1 MLIYKK
7 IIKEREDID
16 QEKRFNRLFF
26 IFLVHLLFK
35 SQSDI
40 IRLVKSR

>member
-35 SQSDI
+35 SDI